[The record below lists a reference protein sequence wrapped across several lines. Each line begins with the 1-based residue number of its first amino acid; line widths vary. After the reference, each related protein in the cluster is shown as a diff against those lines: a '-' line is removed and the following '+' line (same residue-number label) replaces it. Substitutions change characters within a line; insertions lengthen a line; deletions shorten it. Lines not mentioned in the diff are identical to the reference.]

1 MAASPDE
8 SAEVPGRAGRI
19 LVADDHA
26 INRLL
31 AKRQLLALG
40 FTVDEA
46 ETGREALE
54 AVARQKY
61 DLVLMDCHMPDIDGF
76 EATRAI
82 RDREDANRRTPI
94 VALTVTVDR
103 RDRDACL
110 AAGMDDFAAKPVSES
125 ELLRILNRWIFGA
138 GTPVIDA
145 AKIEVLRKTAAGLV
159 GELIGIYVDDAPRR
173 IAAIR
178 DAVKGGDATRLA
190 ASAHA
195 LRSSSGNVGATHV
208 VELCASLEAI
218 GRAGG
223 TAGAPELVEE
233 LMVEYPRAMR
243 ALRGLT

>member
-8 SAEVPGRAGRI
+8 SAGVPGRQGRI

-54 AVARQKY
+54 AMARQTY
-61 DLVLMDCHMPDIDGF
+61 DLVLMDCHMPEMDGF

-82 RDREDANRRTPI
+82 RDREGANRRTPI

-103 RDRDACL
+103 LDRDACL
-110 AAGMDDFAAKPVSES
+110 AAGMDDFAAKPVSHS
-125 ELLRILNRWIFGA
+125 ALLRLLKRWIFEA
-138 GTPVIDA
+138 GTPAIDA
-145 AKIEVLRKTAAGLV
+145 AKIEVLRQTTAGLV
-159 GELIGIYVDDAPRR
+159 GELIGIYIDDAPRR

-178 DAVKGGDATRLA
+178 DAVKRGDAPGLA
-190 ASAHA
+190 ESAHA
-195 LRSSSGNVGATHV
+195 LRSSSGNVGAKRV

-218 GRAGG
+218 GRSGG

-233 LMVEYPRAMR
+233 LMVEYARAVR